1 MTKYDDLA
9 ARYGVELAGFTEGY
23 LRLFEDGL
31 QVLERFILENPDV
44 KMIYVMDIER
54 WRGKSRQSIF
64 KIEV

>member
-9 ARYGVELAGFTEGY
+9 AKHGVELAGFTEGY
-23 LRLFEDGL
+23 LKLFTDGL
-31 QVLERFILENPDV
+31 KVLEQFILENPDV